1 MYISCT
7 LVICEIFKKR
17 YGMGLGSHDFRAE
30 GASLRLRS
38 NLASEGVGSGAKR
51 ANFLDPT
58 VKLEAAAAAKLLW

>member
-1 MYISCT
+1 MIS
-7 LVICEIFKKR
+7 E
-17 YGMGLGSHDFRAE
+17 
-30 GASLRLRS
+30 LRVRVLRS